1 MKDRVLAD
9 TCIWI
14 EFFNPDSLVGKA
26 LEQLIVSDSVVTC
39 GIVLFELMQGIKSE
53 KEKAVITNSISNLP
67 YIEMDLQLWEKAAV
81 ISSSLKKKGIIL
93 PVSDILIAA
102 IALKHK
108 LPVFTLDKHFESIS
122 GITIYK
128 P

>member
-1 MKDRVLAD
+1 MSDRILVD

-14 EFFNPDSLVGKA
+14 EFFNPDSLMGKA
-26 LEQLIVSDSVVTC
+26 LERLIVSDSVVTC

-81 ISSSLKKKGIIL
+81 ISSSLKRKGL
-93 PVSDILIAA
+93 TFPLSDIFIAA
-102 IALKHK
+102 IALEHN
-108 LPVFTLDKHFESIS
+108 LPIFTLDKHFESIS